1 MRFVITSVM
10 NTLETTSKLDTFQ
23 HKVLRLKLIR
33 NYLLNI
39 YFSLKVP
46 FFFIF
51 FLSGI
56 DCVSNFLSLYL
67 RNWNGLDYKEEI
79 LNLCEWFVFDSKVSL
94 LNDFLAPLHTLLIT
108 ADPDEKKLY
117 LEMYGKLYT
126 NLVSVLWMKL
136 ELN

>member
-1 MRFVITSVM
+1 M
-10 NTLETTSKLDTFQ
+10 
-23 HKVLRLKLIR
+23 
-33 NYLLNI
+33 
-39 YFSLKVP
+39 
-46 FFFIF
+46 
-51 FLSGI
+51 
-56 DCVSNFLSLYL
+56 SNFLSLYL